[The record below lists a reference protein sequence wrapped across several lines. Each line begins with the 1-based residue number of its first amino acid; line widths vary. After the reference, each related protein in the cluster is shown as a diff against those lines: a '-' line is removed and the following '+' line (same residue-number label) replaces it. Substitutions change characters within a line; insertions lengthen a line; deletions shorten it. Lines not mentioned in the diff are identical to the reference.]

1 LKNMF
6 CIIPESEVEEAA
18 LEILAELGYDYLYG
32 PDIAPETPD
41 SERGEY
47 SDVILTRRL
56 RSAISGINPHVP
68 HSAREEALKKVIRAE
83 SQDLIHSN
91 KSFHDMLVN
100 GVDVE
105 YRNDEGE
112 IVYDKVWLFDFKNRD
127 SNEYLAVNQF
137 TVIENRNKRRPDIVL
152 FINGLP
158 LVVIEL
164 KRPENGSDFEDDDLI
179 WTAYNQFQTYK
190 HEIPSLF
197 RYNSFLIIS
206 DGQEARAGTI
216 TSNREWFI
224 PWKTIDGQNSAAF
237 TIPEI
242 EVLLKGMCNRAVLL
256 DLVRHFIVFEEDH
269 GPIIKKLARYHQYH
283 AVNKAVRKTLQA
295 SHPKGDR
302 KCGVVWHTQGSGKSL
317 SMVFYAG
324 RLVMEMDNPTI
335 VVLTDRNDLDDQLF
349 ESFARCSSLL
359 RQRPVQADSRT
370 ELRQLLAVAS
380 GGIVFTT
387 IQKFTPEDEE
397 DAFPVLTERSN
408 IIVIA
413 DEAHRS
419 QYGFDMKISQ
429 KQDEAEFSYGFAKH
443 MRDALPN
450 ASYIGFTGTPI
461 EFDDRNTPA
470 VFGDYI
476 DIYDIEQA
484 VKDGVTVPIYYES
497 RLSKMDI
504 VAEARENLDTQFSM
518 LTEGREEY
526 ESERLKSKWSRLEA
540 VVGSKDNVK
549 KLASDIVDH
558 FGHRVQ
564 DIEGKGMIVCMSR
577 RICVDLYNEIVSLKP
592 DWHDDDDLKGEIKV
606 IITGSAAD
614 EDFMQPHIRNKNK
627 RLKIRDRM
635 QDPDNPL
642 KLVLVCD
649 MWLTG
654 FDAPCLHTMY
664 FIKWLTGHNL
674 MQAIARV
681 NRVFRDKPGG
691 LIVDYVGLLY
701 DLKYAM
707 ANYTKSGGR
716 GKPADYKEEAVDLM
730 LEKYEIVRGMFH
742 GYDYLR
748 ILTASPKEKLNI
760 VRQGADFILSL
771 GRTEQQREQEKKRFI
786 LHVTELSKAFA
797 LSTPH
802 EQADRIRDEVGYF
815 QAVRSILV
823 KIDRKATKSKYEVN
837 SAIKELVSKSIVS
850 EEIIDVFDI
859 VGIKK
864 PDISILSEDFLT
876 EVRDLPQKNLAYEV
890 LKKLLHDEIRIRQ
903 RKNLIKSKSF
913 AEMLERAINEYKNRG
928 IDTVQV
934 IEELLELAKKM
945 RDSDKHDEELGLSAE
960 EIAFYDALAANNS
973 AVDVLGD
980 ETLRL
985 MAVELVGLI
994 RNNATI
1000 DWTVRKNIQ
1009 AKMRVSVKKL
1019 LKKYGYPPDMQQLAT
1034 RNILEQAEMMCRDV
1048 AVAA

>member
-1 LKNMF
+1 MS
-6 CIIPESEVEEAA
+6 CIIPESEVEDAA
-18 LEILAELGYDYLYG
+18 LEILTELGYDYIHG
-32 PDIAPETPD
+32 PDIAPDTPGAERD
-41 SERGEY
+41 TYSEVTLIE
-47 SDVILTRRL
+47 RL
-56 RSAISGINPHVP
+56 GSAIATINPHIP
-68 HSAREEALKKVIRAE
+68 SSAREEALKKVIRAE

-91 KSFHDMLVN
+91 QSFHNMLVN

-112 IVYDKVWLFDFKNRD
+112 IVYDKVWLFDYEEPEN
-127 SNEYLAVNQF
+127 NEYLAVNQF
-137 TVIENRNKRRPDIVL
+137 TVVENRHNRRPDIVL

-164 KRPENGSDFEDDDLI
+164 KRPEDDSDFEDDDLI
-179 WTAYNQFQTYK
+179 WTAHNQLQTYK
-190 HEIPSLF
+190 NEIPSLF
-197 RYNSFLIIS
+197 RYNAFLIIS

-216 TSNREWFI
+216 TSNREWFV
-224 PWKTIDGQNSAAF
+224 PWKTIDGENTAAF
-237 TIPEI
+237 AIPEM
-242 EVLLKGMCNRAVLL
+242 EVLLRGMCNTGVLL
-256 DLVRHFIVFEEDH
+256 DIVRHFIVFEEDH

-283 AVNKAVRKTLQA
+283 AVNKAVAKTMQA
-295 SHPKGDR
+295 SQPEGDR
-302 KCGVVWHTQGSGKSL
+302 RCGVIWHTQGSGKSL

-324 RLVMEMDNPTI
+324 RLVMDMDNPT
-335 VVLTDRNDLDDQLF
+335 VVVITDRNDLDGQLF

-359 RQRPVQADSRT
+359 RQRPIQTDSRA
-370 ELRQLLAVAS
+370 ELRELLSVAS

-387 IQKFTPEDEE
+387 IQKFTPEDNE
-397 DAFPVLTERSN
+397 DSFPILTERSN
-408 IIVIA
+408 VIVIA

-429 KQDEAEFSYGFAKH
+429 KEDEAEFSYGFAKH

-504 VAEARENLDTQFSM
+504 VAKARESLDTDFAI

-526 ESERLKSKWSRLEA
+526 ESEKLKSKWSRLES
-540 VVGSKDNVK
+540 VVGSKSNLK
-549 KLASDIVDH
+549 KLAPDIIDH
-558 FGHRVQ
+558 FESRTA
-564 DIEGKGMIVCMSR
+564 DLKGKGMIVCMSR
-577 RICVDLYNEIVSLKP
+577 RICVELYDEIIALRP
-592 DWHDDDDLKGEIKV
+592 DWHDDDDLKGSIKV
-606 IITGSAAD
+606 IITGSASD
-614 EDFMQPHIRNKNK
+614 KDSMQPHIRNKSK

-635 QDPDNPL
+635 QDPDDPL

-707 ANYTKSGGR
+707 KNYTRSGGR

-730 LEKYEIVRGMFH
+730 LEKYEIVRDMFH
-742 GYDYLR
+742 GFDYRR
-748 ILTASPKEKLNI
+748 ILTAPPKEKLSI

-771 GRTEQQREQEKKRFI
+771 GRTEQHSEQEKKRFI

-823 KIDRKATKSKYEVN
+823 KIDRKTAMSKYEVN

-890 LKKLLHDEIRIRQ
+890 LKKLLNDEIRIRQ

-934 IEELLELAKKM
+934 IEELIELAKKI
-945 RDSDKHDEELGLSAE
+945 RDSDKHDEELGLNAE
-960 EIAFYDALAANNS
+960 EIAFYDALAANDS

-1019 LKKYGYPPDMQQLAT
+1019 LKKYGYPPDMQKLAT
-1034 RNILEQAEMMCRDV
+1034 KNILEQAEMMCQDITV
-1048 AVAA
+1048 TT